1 VVTPLR
7 LGRLLLG
14 LVVARLVPA
23 DGPVVLLLDET
34 LERRRGKR
42 IAYKGRFRD
51 AVRSRG
57 PRVVTCEG
65 VQWLVPAV
73 LVPLPW
79 CRRPGTPWVSLPVL
93 TIPALSPATS
103 AKLGR
108 RHRTC
113 IERAGTL
120 ARLARRWLPGRE
132 LVLVADGGFAAVALG
147 HACRRAGVTLV
158 TRCRLDAALYDPP
171 APKDPRKRGRTPAKG
186 PRQPGLKARLA
197 DATTAWSRHRVA
209 WYGGRL
215 EDTDLAGGTALW
227 HRSGQPPLA
236 MRWVLTRDPE
246 GDRRPLALCCTDPA
260 ACPLQVL
267 AWYLARWN
275 VEVTFEELRAWL
287 GAETQRGWCL
297 LTTQR
302 STPCLFGLFSIVA
315 LSAHALHPDRLPVRA
330 AAWYAKDEPTFVDA
344 LAAVRR
350 ALWAA
355 GNSRAQADPIDS
367 PLSPRDFLASLMDA
381 AAYAA

>member
-1 VVTPLR
+1 MATPLR

-65 VQWLVPAV
+65 VQRLVPAV

-158 TRCRLDAALYDPP
+158 TRCRLNVAFYDPP
-171 APKDPRKRGRTPAKG
+171 APREGSLDE
-186 PRQPGLKARLA
+186 RQEK
-197 DATTAWSRHRVA
+197 
-209 WYGGRL
+209 
-215 EDTDLAGGTALW
+215 
-227 HRSGQPPLA
+227 
-236 MRWVLTRDPE
+236 
-246 GDRRPLALCCTDPA
+246 
-260 ACPLQVL
+260 
-267 AWYLARWN
+267 
-275 VEVTFEELRAWL
+275 
-287 GAETQRGWCL
+287 
-297 LTTQR
+297 
-302 STPCLFGLFSIVA
+302 
-315 LSAHALHPDRLPVRA
+315 
-330 AAWYAKDEPTFVDA
+330 
-344 LAAVRR
+344 VRR
-350 ALWAA
+350 
-355 GNSRAQADPIDS
+355 GG
-367 PLSPRDFLASLMDA
+367 
-381 AAYAA
+381 